1 MSEILNLAVY
11 PLCTS
16 LRRIRCFYR
25 FSRLVKSIT
34 YTFSIPRLQ
43 SSNCFVIN
51 GLQKAYGEKA
61 EDAKTG
67 DDTDGVRL

>member
-1 MSEILNLAVY
+1 VYLTSANSLFLSFFAFSEINNLHVFNRA
-11 PLCTS
+11 PNS
-16 LRRIRCFYR
+16 D
-25 FSRLVKSIT
+25 S
-34 YTFSIPRLQ
+34 PRLQ

>member
-1 MSEILNLAVY
+1 MYL
-11 PLCTS
+11 TS
-16 LRRIRCFYR
+16 ANSLFLLFLP
-25 FSRLVKSIT
+25 FSRISKLRGISGGQN
-34 YTFSIPRLQ
+34 SDSPRLQ